1 MWPDVAYL
9 PPFSSAYSR
18 TTDCV
23 IHETQPILPLLH
35 HYFIQTRESEAAFNR
50 AFRRL
55 VGSPPATWRQVKTS
69 SNGGSAVSFQ
79 R

>member
-9 PPFSSAYSR
+9 PPFSSAYSL
-18 TTDCV
+18 TIDCV
-23 IHETQPILPLLH
+23 IHTTQPILPLLY
-35 HYFIQTRESEAAFNR
+35 HYLIQTRESEAAFNR

-55 VGSPPATWRQVKTS
+55 VGSPPATWRQVKAA
-69 SNGGSAVSFQ
+69 SNGANAVPIQ